1 MLPALAFSLADIRLT
16 SILII
21 PDITKIEYNI
31 LTPKTREVYPNKR
44 NTYGMGSKKWII
56 IICVAPDN
64 IHTNKS
70 RNYGRK
76 KSLKKGQ
83 LYETLQKGYRWVR
96 FVHECLGEKEGRNS
110 ENFLWKEVCFS
121 GTHIEA
127 KFTSFIE
134 STSNYASKKWPL
146 KA

>member
-31 LTPKTREVYPNKR
+31 LTPKTREVYPNKQ

-76 KSLKKGQ
+76 VSPKNAKIMKLCRKAA
-83 LYETLQKGYRWVR
+83 
-96 FVHECLGEKEGRNS
+96 GE
-110 ENFLWKEVCFS
+110 
-121 GTHIEA
+121 
-127 KFTSFIE
+127 
-134 STSNYASKKWPL
+134 
-146 KA
+146 